1 MMDGKGVYLKGAV
14 ESYPEICRD
23 SSTHLQFK
31 NEKFELNS
39 IETYQVPGALVFKGP
54 LECPRICCT
63 GFGSW
68 GPEIDTDTLPV

>member
-1 MMDGKGVYLKGAV
+1 MDGKGVYLKGAV

-39 IETYQVPGALVFKGP
+39 VETYQVPGALVFKETLRVP
-54 LECPRICCT
+54 QNMLHRIWELGT
-63 GFGSW
+63 RN
-68 GPEIDTDTLPV
+68 